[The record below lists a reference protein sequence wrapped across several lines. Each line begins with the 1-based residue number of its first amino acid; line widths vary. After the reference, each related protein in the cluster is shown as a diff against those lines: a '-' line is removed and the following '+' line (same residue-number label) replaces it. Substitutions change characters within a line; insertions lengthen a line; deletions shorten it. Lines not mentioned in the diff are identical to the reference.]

1 MMKKKTISF
10 FSKITNLGSF
20 RLFIYAII
28 ISVLLTGSFFYL
40 LIYFPDFLIKSN
52 TGDFILDLT
61 FIGLLYV
68 LSGLIPSFL
77 ILIIVYRV
85 IRLLYVSLIRLLYL
99 VIDLINYKVFNN
111 TNYNKTKKII
121 KKMKIDKKNDFNIFW
136 IAPIVV
142 LVIGVLPLPIGYYN
156 LSRLVVCVCA
166 LYFANT
172 FYKSKDI
179 TNLWIFGFI
188 AILYNPILPIYLYEK
203 FIWIIVN
210 LITIFLFYKNK
221 DKIIK

>member
-1 MMKKKTISF
+1 MMKKKRISF
-10 FSKITNLGSF
+10 FSKIANLGSF

-28 ISVLLTGSFFYL
+28 ISILLTGSFFYL

-61 FIGLLYV
+61 LIGRFYI
-68 LSGLIPSFL
+68 LSGFIPSFF
-77 ILIIVYRV
+77 ILIIVYRAV
-85 IRLLYVSLIRLLYL
+85 RLIYVSLIRLLYF

-142 LVIGVLPLPIGYYN
+142 LGIGVLPLPIGYYN
-156 LSRLVVCVCA
+156 LSRLVVCACA

-172 FYKSKDI
+172 FYRNKDN

-188 AILYNPILPIYLYEK
+188 AVLYNPILPIYLYEK

-221 DKIIK
+221 DKI